1 MYGTEIC
8 IPCKRNGI
16 TEDMNLGEQE
26 CALMGPTGK
35 GESILMNHFIF
46 REYKGTDEVRIKT
59 KKSAR

>member
-46 REYKGTDEVRIKT
+46 RERVQM
-59 KKSAR
+59 S